1 MKQHIYR
8 ISDGKLEKQIK
19 ELIENLTSDGKER
32 EALSRQ
38 WNSDKIDA
46 EQREIKKWEKKFE
59 RLRSYPDY
67 PDNPSFEEDENQ
79 RSAKK
84 SPTASTHQN
93 DGKRDPSK
101 DALRKRQLA
110 IGMPAVDQV
119 QVVQRTM
126 PTQFHQN
133 KNQGM
138 RVEKSRLINATTHRT
153 WF

>member
-1 MKQHIYR
+1 M
-8 ISDGKLEKQIK
+8 
-19 ELIENLTSDGKER
+19 TSDGKER
-32 EALSRQ
+32 EAFFRQ

-59 RLRSYPDY
+59 RLRSYPD
-67 PDNPSFEEDENQ
+67 NPSFEEDENQ

-84 SPTASTHQN
+84 TPTASTHQN

-110 IGMPAVDQV
+110 IGMPAEDQV

-138 RVEKSRLINATTHRT
+138 RVEKSRLINATIHHMVLKLKG
-153 WF
+153 